1 MGKKRK
7 DTDYVYLSTRVK
19 AMERGLLD
27 RARAE
32 RVLAAP
38 TEEAAA
44 RVLQEC
50 GYPDLAGVTGR
61 ALEAALA
68 QLGLDRD
75 SVSVTVLAQ
84 AKSGFLGIGARPDGT
99 GPVPGTGGLSQRQG
113 AGKGPGPGDGS
124 YPPAAGWRSV
134 PSRAL
139 GGQRSEREAE
149 RL

>member
-44 RVLQEC
+44 RVLREC

-68 QLGLDRD
+68 R
-75 SVSVTVLAQ
+75 
-84 AKSGFLGIGARPDGT
+84 
-99 GPVPGTGGLSQRQG
+99 RQG
-113 AGKGPGPGDGS
+113 S
-124 YPPAAGWRSV
+124 CWRTWPETCLTGRYWTCSGHRWTITT
-134 PSRAL
+134 PRCW
-139 GGQRSEREAE
+139 
-149 RL
+149 